1 MFRTDGDIGPYF
13 DNVIS
18 KLQYTIPC
26 VRSTCLYASS
36 AVGPECTRAVQLSQR
51 DVAANV
57 QRVLFS
63 GTDCCALKAAAARPD
78 PCNYVPTQPRVLC
91 RRSAAQKHG
100 NYTCSP
106 LLPRLTHCPCSLRQL
121 ALLLLRWQSPGQSIA
136 CTLISS
142 CRWSRTGCTV
152 SIARLMLSVAC
163 KLSQLALQL
172 PRRRTDLPAGMLGMY
187 DH

>member
-26 VRSTCLYASS
+26 VRSTCLYAFS
-36 AVGPECTRAVQLSQR
+36 AVGPEWTRAVQLSQR
-51 DVAANV
+51 DVAADV

-63 GTDCCALKAAAARPD
+63 GTDCCALKAAAARLD
-78 PCNYVPTQPRVLC
+78 PCNYVPAQPRVLC
-91 RRSAAQKHG
+91 QRSAAQKHG

-106 LLPRLTHCPCSLRQL
+106 HLPRLTHCPCSLRQL

-152 SIARLMLSVAC
+152 SIAWLMLSVAC
-163 KLSQLALQL
+163 KLSLALQL